1 MIFFYFQLSKRR
13 KRKNVTNGIEILIM
27 TTTQILKRVK
37 VLPVHNQ
44 TKVPFRRVL
53 IRIIAIRHVMT
64 QINGIPTHQNGGIGH
79 LNIETM
85 TIEEVDFFIINF
97 TFFFTFSPKKILGNN
112 FQSNYFYL
120 DL

>member
-1 MIFFYFQLSKRR
+1 
-13 KRKNVTNGIEILIM
+13 M

-85 TIEEVDFFIINF
+85 TIEEVDFF
-97 TFFFTFSPKKILGNN
+97 
-112 FQSNYFYL
+112 Y
-120 DL
+120 